1 MRTTDSLTKFV
12 GNLTGYRSGPMSFNA
27 SYYAGLYAGGGWLYR
42 AAVDRIALDC
52 FRRGYKW
59 MADQEDISKIEQIE
73 RKHKIVDKKRRALQ
87 IARLDGEAFIYF
99 DDGGATT
106 SEFNIE
112 TANDLRFANVLRSS
126 EVSPQDNETNP
137 LSPLYGT
144 PRMYVVNGANVHPSR
159 VCRVV
164 TNRDPATGRGVP
176 VLKIV
181 DDIIEKAV
189 CTRNHIVD
197 LVGEA
202 RIDVIKTEGLMD
214 AMDDEFSRD
223 AMQRKVELVA
233 QMKANLAILLMDKDG
248 EDYQQKMSS
257 FATLPDVLE
266 SIRREVSAGLEIP
279 HAVLF
284 GRDGGLGANGEMD
297 LTVYHETVSAMQRND
312 VEPAYSPLDQL
323 VIKTATK
330 KVPDGKIY
338 LEWLPMKQPTDKEM
352 QEIGDKIATRHKT
365 LIDAGFAR
373 EVLEGPTVNALIEA
387 GVAPGLEESWDLW
400 LKGGGDYDYDEGG
413 DLADKNDK
421 VNPNGAM

>member
-27 SYYAGLYAGGGWLYR
+27 SYYTGLYDSGGWLYR

-59 MADQEDISKIEQIE
+59 VADQDDISAIDQLE
-73 RKHKIVDKKRRALQ
+73 RKHNIVDKKRRALQ
-87 IARLDGEAFIYF
+87 LARLDGEGFIYF
-99 DDGGATT
+99 DDGGPTT
-106 SEFNIE
+106 GEFIIE
-112 TANDLRFANVLRSS
+112 RAKDLRFANVLRSS
-126 EVSPQDNETNP
+126 EVAPQDNETNP

-144 PRMYVVNGANVHPSR
+144 PRMYAVNGVSVHPSR
-159 VCRVV
+159 LCRVV
-164 TNRDPATGRGVP
+164 TNRDPANGRGVP

-181 DDIIEKAV
+181 DDIIQKAV

-202 RIDVIKTEGLMD
+202 RIDVIKTKGLMD
-214 AMDDEFSRD
+214 AMEDDYARD

-233 QMKANLAILLMDKDG
+233 QMKSNLAILLMDMEG
-248 EDYQQKMSS
+248 EDYQQKSSS

-266 SIRREVSAGLEIP
+266 SIRREVSAALEIP

-284 GRDGGLGANGEMD
+284 GRDGGLGTNGEMD
-297 LTVYHETVSAMQRND
+297 LVVYHETVASMQRND
-312 VEPAYSPLDQL
+312 VEPAFSPLDQL

-330 KVPDGKIY
+330 KVPDGSIY

-387 GVAPGLEESWDLW
+387 GVAPGLEESWNDW
-400 LKGGGDYDYDEGG
+400 LAGGGDYDNDETG
-413 DLADKNDK
+413 DIADDDE
-421 VNPNGAM
+421 VDPNGAM